1 MLNSRSVRACG
12 FESRVRRENG
22 AVSLT
27 GKAVAWKAMS
37 SQVTGMLVRVQPAS
51 DEKVV
56 FEDDFF
62 GCGSWMN
69 VLR

>member
-37 SQVTGMLVRVQPAS
+37 SQATGVLVRVQPAS
-51 DEKVV
+51 DEKSSLRTAFLVV
-56 FEDDFF
+56 DCE
-62 GCGSWMN
+62 
-69 VLR
+69 